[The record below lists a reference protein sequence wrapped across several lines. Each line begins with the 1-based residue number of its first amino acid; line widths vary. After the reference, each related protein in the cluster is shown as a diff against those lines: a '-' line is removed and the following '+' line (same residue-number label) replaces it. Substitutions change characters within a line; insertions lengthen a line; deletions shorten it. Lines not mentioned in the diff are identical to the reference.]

1 MAVPEISVDEL
12 AAAAAGAFL
21 LDVRQPDEYVEA
33 HVPGALLVPLDEV
46 PARAGELPADT
57 EILVI
62 CRSGAR
68 SHRAAE
74 YLIDQHH
81 LTGRERGR
89 RHAGVDR
96 ERARHRGGHRAD
108 VTDEALWVADEAT
121 FAD

>member
-1 MAVPEISVDEL
+1 VPEIGVGEL
-12 AAAAAGAFL
+12 ADRMSAGAFL

-33 HVPGALLVPLDEV
+33 HVPGARLLPLDDV
-46 PARAGELPADT
+46 PVRAGELPADT

-81 LTGRERGR
+81 LTAVNVAGGTLAWIESGRDIVVGTEP
-89 RHAGVDR
+89 
-96 ERARHRGGHRAD
+96 
-108 VTDEALWVADEAT
+108 T
-121 FAD
+121 